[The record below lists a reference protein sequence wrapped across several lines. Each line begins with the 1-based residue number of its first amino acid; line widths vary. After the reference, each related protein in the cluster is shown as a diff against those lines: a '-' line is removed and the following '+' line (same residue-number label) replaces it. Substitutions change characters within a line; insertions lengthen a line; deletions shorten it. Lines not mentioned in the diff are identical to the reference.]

1 MFAIDQIATVPD
13 VLCLAKGLSGG
24 YLPIAATL
32 TTEAIFDSFRGP
44 YEQHRTLFHG
54 HTYTGNPLA
63 CAAALASLDRF
74 ADTQLIE
81 SLPAKI
87 QALASALE
95 MLPDVVERRQTGL
108 MAGAVLANPRGEPRL
123 GHRVCLAARH
133 HGAIVRPLGD
143 VVVLMP
149 PLAMSP
155 DEIRQLGHAVANAIG
170 DCKG

>member
-1 MFAIDQIATVPD
+1 GRTGTMFAIEQLDAVPD

-24 YLPIAATL
+24 YLPIAATV
-32 TTEAIFDSFRGP
+32 TTDAVFDAFRGP

-74 ADTQLIE
+74 AEARVLDG
-81 SLPAKI
+81 LPEKI
-87 QALASALE
+87 GALSAALE
-95 MLPDVVERRQTGL
+95 TLPHVLERRQCGL
-108 MAGAVLANPRGEPRL
+108 MAGAVLENPKRELRL
-123 GHRVCLAARH
+123 GHRVCIAARR

-143 VVVLMP
+143 VVVLLP

-155 DEIRQLGHAVANAIG
+155 D
-170 DCKG
+170 